1 MHLFESSISFFPIPF
16 YERRKG
22 EFLDQLKVRLRR
34 KGIEKLKNLAKSG
47 KKKEKEQRIY
57 KQLFASE
64 YWKSAKV
71 IGTTLSNEFELD
83 TQPVIQRAE
92 KEQKKIVVPKTLPKR
107 QMAFYEMDE
116 QSVLVRSSFGVLEP
130 QSEKLYLP
138 EMIDLLIVPGI
149 IYNRAGYRIGFGGG
163 YYDRYLNNFHKKT
176 CSLVF
181 REQLNEQWQPESFD
195 QKIQQLFID

>member
-1 MHLFESSISFFPIPF
+1 M
-16 YERRKG
+16 
-22 EFLDQLKVRLRR
+22 DQLKVRLRR

-92 KEQKKIVVPKTLPKR
+92 KEQK
-107 QMAFYEMDE
+107 E
-116 QSVLVRSSFGVLEP
+116 
-130 QSEKLYLP
+130 
-138 EMIDLLIVPGI
+138 
-149 IYNRAGYRIGFGGG
+149 FGGC
-163 YYDRYLNNFHKKT
+163 T
-176 CSLVF
+176 
-181 REQLNEQWQPESFD
+181 
-195 QKIQQLFID
+195 